1 MNFNIFIYYDIY
13 LFKNKKVRY
22 VYFII
27 IIYQILFTYNLK
39 IRKLIILT
47 KYVGFRLIKRN
58 CIKKRGN

>member
-1 MNFNIFIYYDIY
+1 MNIYIH
-13 LFKNKKVRY
+13 KITIY